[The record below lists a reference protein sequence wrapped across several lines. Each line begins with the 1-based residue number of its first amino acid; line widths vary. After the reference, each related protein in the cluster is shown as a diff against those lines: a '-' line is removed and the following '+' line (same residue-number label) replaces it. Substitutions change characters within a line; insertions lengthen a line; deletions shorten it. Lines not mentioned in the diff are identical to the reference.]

1 MKLMRNGA
9 VLAALVGGIILAGGG
24 VASADSH
31 ATGAVIGSPGVLSGN
46 LVQVPVDVPINLCG
60 DSIDVIAVLNPAL
73 GNSCTNGSSDTS
85 DGKNI
90 GTQHMNPMGHKGHMG
105 MFSHPMG
112 TPMMSSDAMNTD
124 DCD

>member
-1 MKLMRNGA
+1 MRNGA

-60 DSIDVIAVLNPAL
+60 DSIDVIGLLNPAL
-73 GNSCTNGSSDTS
+73 GDSCTNGSSDTTS

-90 GTQHMNPMGHKGHMG
+90 GTRHMAPRDHHMGHMG